1 MALHGGTFEDTGLRP
16 ALQLQD
22 RDDLFHRTGRDFPP
36 QLFGLFNEL
45 VKVFRQAAPVAGTS
59 AFGFQAF
66 KAAFPEGFFIPR
78 DRFVRQAVLFCSLPA
93 QLDMLRGVKFLIQ
106 QRASSCQFRTR
117 FLFVFM
123 VITSFEAIIQKRG

>member
-1 MALHGGTFEDTGLRP
+1 MVERLRTPGSALPSSSRIVMTFS
-16 ALQLQD
+16 
-22 RDDLFHRTGRDFPP
+22 RTGRDFPP

-66 KAAFPEGFFIPR
+66 KASFPEGFFIPR

-106 QRASSCQFRTR
+106 QRGDHLETFQGG
-117 FLFVFM
+117 
-123 VITSFEAIIQKRG
+123 VILPVPYKISVCVHGDYLL